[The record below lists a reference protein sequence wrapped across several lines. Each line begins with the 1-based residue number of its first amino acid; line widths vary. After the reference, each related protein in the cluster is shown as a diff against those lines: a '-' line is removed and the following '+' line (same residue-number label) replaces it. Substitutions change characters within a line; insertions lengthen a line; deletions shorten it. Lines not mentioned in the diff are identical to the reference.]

1 MSEFDITQTNVAI
14 DRLLEVTTNPRHRFL
29 LQAYHRHRNL
39 EMAGR
44 YQEIFVPEMTVEK
57 PVYHFHLMG
66 QQLTLEGTDA
76 VKNVYHH
83 WAESGQSVFYAENE
97 EIAVSDHMICSM
109 GIVYQQVP
117 GAVLA
122 AAGFAADESAI
133 YLYRTF
139 EEMTWPYD
147 DRGRL
152 VGEDVWEPDPGKV
165 ELIKLDASDVLTTA
179 QAAAQLA
186 PFIKPLPSFESAVL
200 AASR

>member
-1 MSEFDITQTNVAI
+1 MPRFDITQTHAAV
-14 DRLLEVTTNPRHRFL
+14 DRLLAETTDPRHRFL

-44 YQEIFVPEMTVEK
+44 YKEIFVPEMTVER
-57 PVYHFHLMG
+57 PVYHFALMG
-66 QQLTLEGTDA
+66 QRLKLEGA
-76 VKNVYHH
+76 AAIKRVYRR
-83 WAESGQSVFYAENE
+83 WAASGQSVFYAEDE
-97 EIAVSDHMICSM
+97 ELAVSDHMICSM
-109 GIVYQQVP
+109 GVVYQQTP

-122 AAGFAADESAI
+122 AAGLDADPAAT

-152 VGEDVWEPDPGKV
+152 VGEHVWEPDPGAAQ
-165 ELIKLDASDVLTTA
+165 LIRLDPGEVLTTA

-186 PFIKPLPSFESAVL
+186 PLIKPLPAFDAAVP
-200 AASR
+200 AAGR